1 MITAGILVF
10 TIVTLIA
17 SALTLLITG
26 DTEAAIAVALVFG
39 ALGLAAAGL
48 FAVAALSQYLAA
60 WAQGA
65 GLP

>member
-26 DTEAAIAVALVFG
+26 DTEAAFAVALVFG
-39 ALGLAAAGL
+39 AFGLAAVGL
-48 FAVAALSQYLAA
+48 FAVAALSEYLAA